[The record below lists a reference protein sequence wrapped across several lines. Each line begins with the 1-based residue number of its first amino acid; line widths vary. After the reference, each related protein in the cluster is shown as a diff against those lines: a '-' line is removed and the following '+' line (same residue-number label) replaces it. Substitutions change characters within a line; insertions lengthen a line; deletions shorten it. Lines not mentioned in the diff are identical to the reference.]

1 MERGTPRQSKRRK
14 GAFQSFHSLL
24 AWFKITPHIAFVKQ
38 NLLLNSFVGVL
49 TLLGYIV
56 PLPPSRKE
64 APEILS
70 VSERSRWN
78 GARLA
83 RAGVTEYFHAFLPI
97 PPRLP
102 LGPPTD
108 L

>member
-1 MERGTPRQSKRRK
+1 M
-14 GAFQSFHSLL
+14 L
-24 AWFKITPHIAFVKQ
+24 AWSSMVRSIAFVTH
-38 NLLLNSFVGVL
+38 NPPLNSFVGVL

-56 PLPPSRKE
+56 PVPPSRKE